1 MNNEQMRPPNHLE
14 KGTLLIASPDVDE
27 DLYFKSVVLICEHTP
42 AGSFG
47 LIVNK
52 PVTVELPPEILP
64 IDNLAHPKVQLR
76 LGGKSQQNQMMLLH
90 TSDRNADQTLQ
101 VTDNVYLGGD
111 LQFLQESI
119 SSEGCPD
126 LLLCFGYTGWT
137 TGELE
142 KEFMKELWFLHP
154 ASKELL
160 FDTPSEK
167 MWQTILKKM
176 GGKYASL
183 AMIPDDLTLN

>member
-1 MNNEQMRPPNHLE
+1 MSEARPHAHLE
-14 KGTLLIASPDVDE
+14 KGTLLLASPDVDE

-52 PVTVELPPEILP
+52 PVSVEVPQDILP
-64 IDNLAHPKVQLR
+64 LDNLSHPKVQLR

-90 TSDRNADQTLQ
+90 NSDVNADQTLNIA
-101 VTDNVYLGGD
+101 DNVFLGGD
-111 LQFLQESI
+111 LQFLQESMA
-119 SSEGCPD
+119 SEACPD

-142 KEFMKELWFLHP
+142 KEFMKGLWYLYP
-154 ASKELL
+154 SSKDIL
-160 FDTPSEK
+160 FNTPPEK

-176 GGKYASL
+176 GGKYESIS
-183 AMIPDDLTLN
+183 MIPDDLTLN

>member
-1 MNNEQMRPPNHLE
+1 MNEASPPNRLE
-14 KGTLLIASPDVDE
+14 KGTLLLASPDVE
-27 DLYFKSVVLICEHTP
+27 EELYFKSVILICEHTP

-52 PVTVELPPEILP
+52 PVTVEIPPEILP
-64 IDNLAHPKVQLR
+64 IGEIQHPKVHLR

-90 TSDRNADQTLQ
+90 TSKQNIDQTL
-101 VTDNVYLGGD
+101 NVAPEIYLGGD

-119 SSEGCPD
+119 GSEACPD

-142 KEFMKELWFLHP
+142 KEFMKGLWFVHP

-160 FDTPSEK
+160 FDTPAEK
-167 MWQTILKKM
+167 MWQLILKKM